1 MRLKRRYPALTL
13 ALGLAL
19 GLPPGQGWGAPAPGG
34 ADTLLQAARMWDG
47 KQRGDLARQM
57 LEKYL
62 LARPDSAQ
70 ALFMLGELE
79 LRSNQPARAEALLER
94 LRQHH
99 PQAQETR
106 DLALLLRLFSRDRQ
120 ALAQT
125 RLLAR
130 AGQYEAA
137 LAELRRLFP
146 DGPPPG
152 ELALEYYRVLAQTPK
167 GEAEARQGLERLR
180 QRHPGDVRYELALTR
195 FMGDTAAGRS
205 RALQTFARLARQGDA
220 PRNAL
225 LDAWRSMLYRLPE
238 DGNAIP
244 HLQAYLAFAPEES
257 AMADRLRN
265 AQLAHAAHLRL
276 LADPAYQAR
285 MRALKELD
293 RDGADLEQAEADLL
307 QALARRPRDPEV
319 LGGLGLVQ
327 LRRGQHEAAREW
339 FQKASRQDP
348 ESSRWVQLAAT
359 ARFWGLLR
367 QADGQLEAGQ
377 LPQAEA
383 SVRAA
388 LAMEPKNPEAL
399 AALAAV
405 QFEAGQLQVAE
416 QGYRQILADHPTQS
430 SAVRGLARLLVRGQR
445 QTEALELLA
454 RQRTLL
460 EADERNR
467 YADLEASLLR
477 DEADAHLAARRPS
490 RALESLEHALLL
502 APGDPWVRYDLARLY
517 SRLGLPQL
525 GRRLMLEAGEPT
537 REDTA
542 RAHTL
547 AYAQALYLNGENDP
561 EAALAALARIP
572 PEARTPA
579 MQELEQRAGLD
590 HNLAQA
596 ARLNARGEREEALR
610 LMQIAERQA
619 WQNPANVHRIA
630 HAWVNL
636 GQTAQARALMQELL
650 RQQPD
655 DPAHLLDQAAIL
667 NRSEADAELAAL
679 LPRLQERGDWNATQ
693 VERLLDL
700 ETDLLARQIDQALQA
715 GRPALA
721 RARAEAPLSARGE
734 PLQLQKARA
743 RLLLE
748 ARDYP
753 AALPLLQALHREFP
767 GDAALG
773 LDLARAQAE
782 SGDAPAALATLES
795 LQSQLGPERLDLQLA
810 LVRQLLRM
818 NRLDEARARAAEL
831 REQHP
836 GNAGV
841 LLASGRV
848 ERAARR
854 YEAALAYFR
863 EARQAEGSPAGTAS
877 QGQIALLEASFPEMA
892 APLPLRLAYD
902 LGGTPGADAR
912 PGLLGGEAEGP
923 APRLALELRRPPLG
937 GPASPPLLLARQD
950 GGEAAAP
957 RLPSIA
963 EAEIRDLEA
972 RRQTRVELGY
982 DQYRKH
988 SSPGTSTFKG
998 EEIPLVGWLALD
1010 YDGHLFVQADR
1021 VEVDAEAL
1029 PADYDEAALFGQ
1041 IQAHGYRPGRALPQQ
1056 ASGQHLAVG
1065 YQSDALKLDLGM
1077 TGQNFPVQNVV
1088 GGISYRWELGDS
1100 RNTSATLEFSRR
1112 PVTSSLTAYA
1122 GSRDPVTGEIWG
1134 GVVATGVGG
1143 RIAADLGPY
1152 YGFASLS
1159 LAKLTGRNV
1168 LDNQRMILRT
1178 GIDRDVLRTPDMRV
1192 NLGLVLSWWKYAENQ
1207 AYYTFGHGGY
1217 YSPQNYVALSVP
1229 VDWAGRHGRLSWQL
1243 RASLSLSSSQEKD
1256 IDFYPT
1262 RPDLQAL
1269 ARTSALPAGYD
1280 APRHEG
1286 GSGGGFG
1293 HSLLAAAE
1301 YRVTPHLALG
1311 GRFSVD
1317 RSDYYNPNSLLVY
1330 LRYFL
1335 EPRTEPV
1342 RFPPTPVKPYSQ
1354 F

>member
-1 MRLKRRYPALTL
+1 MRLTLRRPLLGL
-13 ALGLAL
+13 AISLAL
-19 GLPPGQGWGAPAPGG
+19 GLPPASPAWCAPEG
-34 ADTLLQAARMWDG
+34 ADTLLQAARMWDS

-62 LARPDSAQ
+62 LARPDSAP

-79 LRSNQPARAEALLER
+79 LRSNQPARAEALFRR
-94 LRQHH
+94 LQQHH

-106 DLALLLRLFSRDRQ
+106 DLALLLRLFSHDRQ
-120 ALAQT
+120 ALAQA

-137 LAELRRLFP
+137 LTELRRLLP

-152 ELALEYYRVLAQTPK
+152 ELALEYYRVLAQTPG
-167 GEAEARQGLERLR
+167 GETQARQGLERLR
-180 QRHPGDVRYELALTR
+180 LRHPGDVRYELALTR
-195 FMGDTAAGRS
+195 LLGNTAAGRT

-225 LDAWRSMLYRLPE
+225 LEAWRSILYRLPE
-238 DGNAIP
+238 DGSAIP
-244 HLQAYLAFAPEES
+244 HLQAFLAYAPEES

-285 MRALKELD
+285 LRALKELD
-293 RDGADLEQAEADLL
+293 RDGADLEQAEADLRL
-307 QALARRPRDPEV
+307 ALARRPRDPEV

-339 FQKASRQDP
+339 FLKAARQDP
-348 ESSRWVQLAAT
+348 ESSRWGQLAAT

-377 LPQAEA
+377 LPEAEA
-383 SVRAA
+383 SVRTA
-388 LAMEPKNPEAL
+388 LAMEPDNPEAQ

-405 QFEAGQLQVAE
+405 QFAAGHIQAAE
-416 QGYRQILADHPTQS
+416 QGYRRILADHPTQP
-430 SAVRGLARLLVRGQR
+430 SAVRGLVRLLVRGQR
-445 QTEALELLA
+445 QAEALALLA

-460 EADERNR
+460 EAGERDR

-502 APGDPWVRYDLARLY
+502 APADPWVRYDLARLY

-525 GRRLMLEAGEPT
+525 GRRLMLEDGVP
-537 REDTA
+537 DDPA

-547 AYAQALYLNGENDP
+547 AYAQALYLNGEDDP

-572 PEARTPA
+572 REARTPA
-579 MQELEQRAGLD
+579 MQELERQASLE

-596 ARLNARGEREEALR
+596 ARLHARGETETALR
-610 LMQIAERQA
+610 LMQLAERQA
-619 WQNPANVHRIA
+619 WQDPANVHRVA

-636 GQTAQARALMQELL
+636 GETAQARALMQELL
-650 RQQPD
+650 RQRPD

-667 NRSEADAELAAL
+667 NRSKADAELAAL
-679 LPRLQERGDWNATQ
+679 LPRLQERGDWSAAQ

-700 ETDLLARQIDQALQA
+700 ETDLLARQIDEALQA

-721 RARAEAPLSARGE
+721 RARADTPLAAPGD

-753 AALPLLQALHREFP
+753 AALPLLQALRHQQPE
-767 GDAALG
+767 DAALG

-782 SGDAPAALATLES
+782 SGDAPAALATLEA

-810 LVRQLLRM
+810 LVRQLVRM
-818 NRLDEARARAAEL
+818 NRLDEARTRTAEL
-831 REQHP
+831 RERHP
-836 GNAGV
+836 DNAEV

-863 EARQAEGSPAGTAS
+863 EARQAEARPVESGPR
-877 QGQIALLEASFPEMA
+877 GQIVLLEARLQEQA
-892 APLPLRLAYD
+892 AALPLQLAYD
-902 LGGTPGADAR
+902 LSAAPRADIG
-912 PGLLGGEAEGP
+912 PGLLEPAAAPEP
-923 APRLALELRRPPLG
+923 APRLALELQRQPLG

-950 GGEAAAP
+950 GREAAAP

-963 EAEIRDLEA
+963 AAEIRDIEA

-1010 YDGHLFVQADR
+1010 YDGHLFVQTDR

-1029 PADYDEAALFGQ
+1029 PAAYDEAALFGQ
-1041 IQAHGYRPGRALPQQ
+1041 IQAHGHRPGRPLPQQ

-1065 YQSDALKLDLGM
+1065 YQSDTLKLDLGM
-1077 TGQNFPVQNVV
+1077 TGQNFPVRNVV
-1088 GGISYRWELGDS
+1088 GGISYRWELGDRFNS
-1100 RNTSATLEFSRR
+1100 SATLEFSRR
-1112 PVTSSLTAYA
+1112 PVTSSLTSYA

-1134 GVVATGVGG
+1134 GVVATGIGG
-1143 RIAADLGPY
+1143 RIAADFGPY

-1159 LAKLTGRNV
+1159 LAKLTGKNV
-1168 LDNQRMILRT
+1168 LDNRRLILRT

-1207 AYYTFGHGGY
+1207 AHYTFGHGGY

-1243 RASLSLSSSQEKD
+1243 RASISLSSSQEKD
-1256 IDFYPT
+1256 VDFYPT

-1269 ARTSALPAGYD
+1269 AQTAPLPAGYA

-1286 GSGGGFG
+1286 GNGGGFG

-1301 YRVTPHLALG
+1301 YRLTPHLAMG